1 MFDALSERFDGIFRR
16 LRSRGKLTPTDVDEV
31 AREIR
36 LALLEADVNVR
47 VVKSFIA
54 RLKERANGAE
64 VAESLSPGQQVI
76 KIVHEEL
83 VATLGG
89 AGAKLRTSPRPPT
102 VIVLAGLQGSG
113 KTTAAAKLARLLEHQ
128 QGKRVLL
135 VAADLQ
141 RPAAVDQLVVLGERS
156 GVPVFSQATDP
167 VSVARAGLVE
177 AERLGRN
184 TVIVDTAGRLQV
196 DDELMTELAHIT
208 DAVSP
213 DDVLLVVDAMTG
225 QEAVSVAESFAAT
238 VPLTGIV
245 LTKLDGDARGG
256 AALSVKEVTGVPI
269 LFAGVGEK
277 VDDFETFHPDRM
289 ASRILGMGD
298 VLTLIEK
305 AEAVFDADEAAK
317 AQERLLEGRF
327 TLDDFLEQMRQ
338 MRKMGPLSSIV
349 GMLPGMPKELRQAE
363 IDDGELGRVEAIIC
377 SMTPAERHEPST
389 INGSRRARIAAGSG
403 TTTAQVNALLK
414 QFKMVQQMMRSM
426 TKPGKK
432 GKKGRRGGMQLPP
445 GMTAEQLGGLPGMPG
460 LGPVR

>member
-47 VVKSFIA
+47 VVKSFTA
-54 RLKERANGAE
+54 RLKERATGAE
-64 VAESLSPGQQVI
+64 VAESLTPGQQVI

-83 VATLGG
+83 VTTLGG
-89 AGAKLRTSPRPPT
+89 AGAKLRTSPKPPT

-135 VAADLQ
+135 VGADLQ
-141 RPAAVDQLVVLGERS
+141 RPAAVDQLVVLGDRI

-167 VSVARAGLVE
+167 VAVARAGLAE

-184 TVIVDTAGRLQV
+184 TVIVDTAGRLQI
-196 DDELMTELAHIT
+196 DDELMTELAHIS

-225 QEAVSVAESFAAT
+225 QEAVNVAESFAAT

-317 AQERLLEGRF
+317 VQERLLEGRF

-377 SMTPAERHEPST
+377 SMTPAERHEPSM

-403 TTTAQVNALLK
+403 TSTAQVNALLK

-445 GMTAEQLGGLPGMPG
+445 GMTPEQLSGLPGMPG

>member
-54 RLKERANGAE
+54 RLKERATGAE
-64 VAESLSPGQQVI
+64 VAESLTPGQQVI

-83 VATLGG
+83 VTTLGG
-89 AGAKLRTSPRPPT
+89 AGAKLRTSSKPPT

-135 VAADLQ
+135 VGADLQ
-141 RPAAVDQLVVLGERS
+141 RPAAVDQLVVLGDRI

-167 VSVARAGLVE
+167 VAVARAGLAE
-177 AERLGRN
+177 AERLGLN

-196 DDELMTELAHIT
+196 DDELMTELSHVT

-225 QEAVSVAESFAAT
+225 QEAVNVAESFAAT

-256 AALSVKEVTGVPI
+256 AALSVREVTGVPI

-363 IDDGELGRVEAIIC
+363 IDDGELVRVEAIIC
-377 SMTPAERHEPST
+377 SMTPAERHEPSR

-403 TTTAQVNALLK
+403 TSTAQVNALLK

-426 TKPGKK
+426 TKPAKLAK
-432 GKKGRRGGMQLPP
+432 LGRRGGMQLPP
-445 GMTAEQLGGLPGMPG
+445 GMTPEQLSGLPGMPG